1 MEPTDFIVSK
11 NEGPYALETVLGWC
25 VVGSIGRSCK
35 GDDVIGCSRI
45 AVQDAKTKQIS
56 RHNFEIQKEKK
67 DTGISVMM
75 QRMYQLEFIE
85 SRTKFKDLMTNRL
98 DEILKS

>member
-1 MEPTDFIVSK
+1 MEPIDFIVSK

-35 GDDVIGCSRI
+35 GDDVIGCKRI

-67 DTGISVMM
+67 DTGISAMM